1 MRASKKDYEEVAKR
15 CSSFEKKEKSSFTNK
30 NTSDTECVSCI
41 NCSHFA
47 SDEHCV
53 LDLYD
58 DIAKN
63 I

>member
-15 CSSFEKKEKSSFTNK
+15 CSSYEKTGKSELS
-30 NTSDTECVSCI
+30 NTVDCDCTSCL
-41 NCSHFA
+41 NCKHFA

-58 DIAKN
+58 AIAKN
-63 I
+63 L